1 MALKLWSG
9 ERVVISCWLEGGGY
23 ETSMENIERLKPL
36 LVRARNDATRD
47 VEHARADRGPN
58 QDAAAHTPALD
69 FIKAF
74 EVGAGRY
81 SSASLHP
88 QDVNLNPGSR
98 QSEHG
103 FDRELS
109 LY

>member
-47 VEHARADRGPN
+47 VERARADRGPN

-74 EVGAGRY
+74 EVARGSILFGFAASAGCK
-81 SSASLHP
+81 S
-88 QDVNLNPGSR
+88 QPGIEAIR
-98 QSEHG
+98 T
-103 FDRELS
+103 RL
-109 LY
+109 